1 MYIVLFDG
9 VCNFCNS
16 SVQFILKRDPKALFR
31 FAALQSEQGQAIL
44 KQHHLAT
51 SDFDSIVL
59 LREAD
64 GTLYQRSSAALH
76 IAKKLSGAW
85 PLLYG
90 FMIVPPFIRD
100 AVYNFIAKR
109 RYRWFGQREACM
121 LPTPEQR
128 ARFL

>member
-44 KQHHLAT
+44 KKHHLAT

-59 LREAD
+59 VREAD

-76 IAKKLSGAW
+76 IAKQLSGAW
-85 PLLYG
+85 PLLYS
-90 FMIVPPFIRD
+90 FIIVPPFIRD

-109 RYRWFGQREACM
+109 RYRWFGQRDACM